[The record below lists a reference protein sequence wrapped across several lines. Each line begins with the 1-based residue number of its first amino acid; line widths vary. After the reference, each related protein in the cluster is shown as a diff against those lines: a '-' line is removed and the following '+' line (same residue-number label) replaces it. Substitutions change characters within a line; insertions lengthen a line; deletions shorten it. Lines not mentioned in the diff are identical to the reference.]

1 MLHSTLLSNALEF
14 SPLNPPPH
22 MYYILCHPPLPPFHS
37 SMHSPLLFP
46 LHYLLLV
53 YALFLLIFHIPCHSF
68 SHSLLL
74 NGLYHSLP
82 TLTIPISLIYFQI
95 LFVNLIFPL
104 YPKILSYTVA
114 IYLSFSYIFF
124 LLSSKCPPI
133 FLSNIISLITSSL
146 FSFFPNSSY
155 FLDFSLL
162 SHPGFEEHSCL
173 NVSPYC
179 I

>member
-1 MLHSTLLSNALEF
+1 MHLNFLLLTPLPISIPF
-14 SPLNPPPH
+14 SH
-22 MYYILCHPPLPPFHS
+22 MYILICHPPLPPFHS
-37 SMHSPLLFP
+37 SMHSPILFP
-46 LHYLLLV
+46 LHYLLLI
-53 YALFLLIFHIPCHSF
+53 YALFPSHF
-68 SHSLLL
+68 SYTLPFFLQLSPLEWT
-74 NGLYHSLP
+74 LP
-82 TLTIPISLIYFQI
+82 TLTIPISLIYFQF
-95 LFVNLIFPL
+95 LFINLFLQLIFPM
-104 YPKILSYTVA
+104 YPKILSNTGA

-124 LLSSKCPPI
+124 LLSSKFPPI

-146 FSFFPNSSY
+146 FLFFPNSSY